1 MYILTIDNTNRIK
14 CTRVRRERATDA
26 GNAGKGT
33 DQSGSQP
40 KTTTPKERRTK
51 EMQNYKITV
60 DGFTVGIIELTAN
73 EAQELEKDNGI
84 TVERI

>member
-1 MYILTIDNTNRIK
+1 
-14 CTRVRRERATDA
+14 
-26 GNAGKGT
+26 
-33 DQSGSQP
+33 
-40 KTTTPKERRTK
+40 
-51 EMQNYKITV
+51 MQNYKITV